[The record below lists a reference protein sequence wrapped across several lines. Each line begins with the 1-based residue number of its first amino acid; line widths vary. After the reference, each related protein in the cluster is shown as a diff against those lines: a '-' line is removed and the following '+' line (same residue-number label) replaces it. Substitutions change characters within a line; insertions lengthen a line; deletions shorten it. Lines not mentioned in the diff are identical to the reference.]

1 MFSKR
6 FVDDIWFPMFLGFD
20 TEKMLYD
27 ERAEGGSDGV
37 YPSCLQGPMG
47 EIRMPLN
54 LQLQQDQGPV
64 VPFLDVEVH
73 FDPDT
78 RVLWWHHYD
87 KRDHIAAFRGTHTFP
102 HPKSRLQV
110 RSKTGTLTSA
120 MHRFVRAS
128 TSAGRFVN
136 KTVKQAKA
144 MLDKGYTW
152 QQVKHRV
159 IMFSKFD
166 ESLGSKWI
174 RVRGMILR
182 KLRRQANR

>member
-1 MFSKR
+1 MVFIQFGNGEPAQVRCPSVYSSKQIR
-6 FVDDIWFPMFLGFD
+6 RI
-20 TEKMLYD
+20 KS
-27 ERAEGGSDGV
+27 ERSK
-37 YPSCLQGPMG
+37 QGRSP
-47 EIRMPLN
+47 PT
-54 LQLQQDQGPV
+54 
-64 VPFLDVEVH
+64 VH

-144 MLDKGYTW
+144 MLDKGHTW